1 LRECFNFI
9 KTTLSDAQI
18 YAEYFGFLAKLL
30 NQEKFL
36 GLGGG
41 YYFLMLLQE
50 IVLNLSANEQQS
62 LLPAIEIANEAFNK
76 DY

>member
-1 LRECFNFI
+1 LRECFNCI

-41 YYFLMLLQE
+41 
-50 IVLNLSANEQQS
+50 
-62 LLPAIEIANEAFNK
+62 
-76 DY
+76 